1 MANTTWYG
9 DGTAT
14 VAVGSRTVTGIG
26 TGWLTEVAGLTPI
39 KVGDKFGIHVGRPI
53 VIESID
59 SDTQLTLADNWPGPA
74 QTNAPYK
81 VELTSPTIAAVEAMR
96 RLLASLSNGN
106 LDSLS
111 EITIGVDDVP
121 IGVGPGVFGT
131 INKAGLT
138 QGVRYDAW
146 VANLAAR
153 AAYNTAAAGFSVLVV
168 DIGDGRSALYFK
180 NSATSGDWSAASY
193 ITGPVGPSPTFT
205 ASATTLAAGASATA
219 AANPITGGYNLAI
232 GVPAGRSSGYPYTW
246 STTITDA
253 NPGNGFIRANNASM
267 ASATLLFVSKTSAA
281 GSALATYLLGL
292 ASSTNPTTK
301 GDLILQRISDG
312 AVARFSVTAV
322 TDATNYVKISVTG
335 HSGNTT
341 FTNNGAINLDF
352 SRAGD
357 KGADGAGTGDVVGP
371 AGGVTTADFAAF
383 GDSSG
388 KLIIK
393 APASIVTNTHL
404 ANVPTGTMKGRLTA
418 GTGDVQDLTVAQANQ
433 VLGGWEPIGILNLAG
448 QSAGIVNNLSGFLYI
463 RCSASFSIPGTDE
476 YAMIQVSTNNGSSF
490 LTATSVYSF
499 TIADSS
505 FNGSASAV
513 SGSGG
518 AFAGVL
524 LGNKVA
530 GSVTSLFGFN
540 KARNSY
546 VAGHQGF
553 DNATGNSTL
562 RMITQRVIGS
572 AALNALR
579 VITSTGNFTYGEFF
593 FEGVRG

>member
-1 MANTTWYG
+1 MATTTWYG

-96 RLLASLSNGN
+96 RLLASLCNGN

-146 VANLAAR
+146 VANLAGR

-219 AANPITGGYNLAI
+219 SANPIAGGYNLAI

-357 KGADGAGTGDVVGP
+357 KGADGNGVGDVVGP
-371 AGGVTTADFAAF
+371 AGGVAVNDLAVFADIT
-383 GDSSG
+383 G
-388 KLIIK
+388 KLLKK
-393 APASIVTNTHL
+393 APNSVVTNAL
-404 ANVPTGTMKGRLTA
+404 LSNVATATIKGRLTA
-418 GTGDVQDLTVAQANQ
+418 GAGDLEDLTKAQANQ
-433 VLGGWEPIGILNLAG
+433 VLGGWEPIGLLNLAG
-448 QSAGIVNNLSGFLYI
+448 ASTGQVLNLSPFVFV
-463 RCSASFSIPGTDE
+463 RC
-476 YAMIQVSTNNGSSF
+476 Y
-490 LTATSVYSF
+490 YSF
-499 TIADSS
+499 INSNTGDAYLQISTDNGATWRSTLGQYR
-505 FNGSASAV
+505 FNIIYNIYT
-513 SGSGG
+513 GG
-518 AFAGVL
+518 ASTGQVGDGDL
-524 LGNKVA
+524 TGLSLGGGNA
-530 GSVTSLFGFN
+530 SGELTIGGFN
-540 KARNSY
+540 KARVAQSVCTQMIDNSGGRQSRLITHNILGA
-546 VAGHQGF
+546 VA
-553 DNATGNSTL
+553 A
-562 RMITQRVIGS
+562 
-572 AALNALR
+572 NALR
-579 VITSTGNFTYGEFF
+579 VVCPANNTSAEFY
-593 FEGVRG
+593 FEGMRG